1 MRAVSSILRAVALIR
16 VSDASQVD
24 GHSLDAQERQFYEL
38 CKSRGWE
45 PVRVYREEGK
55 SAHNNDVAKR
65 PVLQQ
70 LMADSAGGTFEVVVV
85 HTLDRWARNMKVL
98 METVT
103 QLSDNGVGL
112 VSITENIDWSNYQ
125 GRLLAQMLGAF
136 AEFYS
141 GALSTHT
148 KKGIDERA
156 RKGLHLGSVP
166 FGYQLCEPPK
176 RGRRKPCEPKHRGGV
191 HKLPREARAV
201 EHLFREYAT
210 GTTSMV
216 QLAKWMNRNGFRTR
230 NRRGEAAPRLFTAA
244 SVRGILHNP
253 FYVGKIRHR
262 DQVHKGAH
270 RGVVSEEVFQA
281 VQVAASRNSG
291 RSETLQAR
299 PEREYLLKGLIRCHQ
314 CRMPLWSQTYVNG
327 QRYYR
332 EQARSRSTTDCPADG
347 KAIRCD
353 VVDEQV
359 EAMVTSLVL
368 PDAWLDRVLA
378 QIHVADEA
386 KRIAKERKKTDREL
400 KRVGQTY
407 ADGTMAEKEYRRR
420 VKQLKVQL
428 ATLVAPALDAATE
441 AGKLLEDLPSLW
453 GQAELGQR
461 RLLLTAML
469 DAVYV
474 DTIEKKGVI
483 SFQPKAAFKALFDIA
498 AVPEST
504 AILRPQSAGHERTQG
519 VESTA

>member
-1 MRAVSSILRAVALIR
+1 MKAVAYIR

-24 GHSLDAQERQFYEL
+24 GHSLDAQERLFYEL

-45 PVRVYREEGK
+45 PVGVYREEGR
-55 SAHNNDVAKR
+55 SAYNNDVSKR

-70 LMADSAGGTFEVVVV
+70 LMVDSADDDFDVVVV

-103 QLSDNGVGL
+103 QLSDNDVGL
-112 VSITENIDWSNYQ
+112 VSIAENLDWSNYQ
-125 GRLLAQMLGAF
+125 GRMTAQLFGVL
-136 AEFYS
+136 AEFAS
-141 GALSTHT
+141 GILSTHT

-166 FGYQLCEPPK
+166 FGYQLCEPVK

-191 HKLPREARAV
+191 HKVPREARAV

-216 QLAKWMNRNGFRTR
+216 QLAKWMNRNGYRTR

-253 FYVGKIRHR
+253 FYAGKLRHR

-270 RGVVSEEVFQA
+270 KGVVSEDVFQA

-291 RSETLQAR
+291 RSETLQTR

-347 KAIRCD
+347 KAIRCE

-386 KRIAKERKKTDREL
+386 KRITKERMKTEREL
-400 KRVGQTY
+400 KRVGRAY
-407 ADGTMAEKEYRRR
+407 ADGAMAEKDYRWR
-420 VKQLKVQL
+420 VKLLKDQL
-428 ATLVAPALDAATE
+428 ATLVAPAVDAATE
-441 AGKLLEDLPSLW
+441 AGKLLENLPGLWDQADL
-453 GQAELGQR
+453 GER

-474 DTIEKKGVI
+474 DTIEKQGVVRI
-483 SFQPKAAFKALFDIA
+483 EPKAIFSPIFELARS
-498 AVPEST
+498 ST
-504 AILRPQSAGHERTQG
+504 FNANEPQMLSVNSKPIVLRSEM
-519 VESTA
+519 

>member
-1 MRAVSSILRAVALIR
+1 LRAVAYIR
-16 VSDASQVD
+16 VSDVSQVE
-24 GHSLDAQERQFYEL
+24 GHSLDAQERLFGEL

-45 PVRVYREEGK
+45 PVGVYREEGR
-55 SAHNNDVAKR
+55 SAHNNNVSKR

-70 LMADSAGGTFEVVVV
+70 LMADSVGDGFEVVVV
-85 HTLDRWARNMKVL
+85 HTLDRWARNLKIL
-98 METVT
+98 IETVT

-125 GRLLAQMLGAF
+125 GRLLTQMLGAF

-148 KKGIDERA
+148 KKGIAERA

-176 RGRRKPCEPKHRGGV
+176 RGRRKPCEPRHPGGV
-191 HKLPREARAV
+191 HEVPREARAV
-201 EHLFREYAT
+201 EYLFREYAT
-210 GTTSMV
+210 GTVSMV
-216 QLAKWMNRNGFRTR
+216 ELARWMNRNGFRTR
-230 NRRGEAAPRLFTAA
+230 NRHGGGGARLFTAA

-253 FYVGKIRHR
+253 FFAGRVR
-262 DQVHKGAH
+262 HKGTVRDGSH
-270 RGVVSEEVFQA
+270 RGVINDDLFQA
-281 VQVAASRNSG
+281 VQIAASRNSG

-299 PEREYLLKGLIRCHQ
+299 PEREYLLKGLIRCHR
-314 CRMPLWSQTYVNG
+314 CRMPLWAQTYRNG
-327 QRYYR
+327 NRYYR

-353 VVDEQV
+353 VVDDQV

-368 PDAWLDRVLA
+368 PEAWLDRVLA

-386 KRIAKERKKTDREL
+386 NRITKERTKTEREL
-400 KRVGQTY
+400 KRVGQAY
-407 ADGTMAEKEYRRR
+407 ADGALVEKDYKRR
-420 VKQLKVQL
+420 VKLLKDQLGM
-428 ATLVAPALDAATE
+428 LVAPAADTATE
-441 AGKLLEDLPSLW
+441 AGKLLEDLPVLW
-453 GQAELGQR
+453 DQADVGEQ

-483 SFQPKAAFKALFDIA
+483 SFQPKAAFIPLL
-498 AVPEST
+498 EM
-504 AILRPQSAGHERTQG
+504 AGHSSPNGLTRKMPKFNSKPTALRLER
-519 VESTA
+519 

>member
-1 MRAVSSILRAVALIR
+1 MKAVAYIR
-16 VSDASQVD
+16 VSDSSQVD
-24 GHSLDAQERQFYEL
+24 GHSLDAQERLFGEL

-45 PVRVYREEGK
+45 PIRVYREEGK

-70 LMADSAGGTFEVVVV
+70 LMGDSAGDDFQVVVV

-125 GRLLAQMLGAF
+125 GRLVAQMLGAF

-166 FGYQLCEPPK
+166 FGYQLCHPPK
-176 RGRRKPCEPKHRGGV
+176 KGRRKPCEPKHRGGV
-191 HKLPREARAV
+191 HKVPREARAV

-230 NRRGEAAPRLFTAA
+230 NRRGETAPRLFTAA

-253 FYVGKIRHR
+253 FYVGNVRHR
-262 DQVHKGAH
+262 DQVRKGAH
-270 RGVVSEEVFQA
+270 RGVVTGDVFQA
-281 VQVAASRNSG
+281 VQIAASRNSG

-314 CRMPLWSQTYVNG
+314 CRMPLWSQTYRNG
-327 QRYYR
+327 NRYYR

-347 KAIRCD
+347 KAIRCE

-386 KRIAKERKKTDREL
+386 KRITKERTKTEREL
-400 KRVGQTY
+400 KRVGQAY
-407 ADGTMAEKEYRRR
+407 ADGALVEKEYRRR
-420 VKQLKVQL
+420 LKLLKDQL
-428 ATLVAPALDAATE
+428 ATLVAPAVDAAAE
-441 AGKLLEDLPSLW
+441 AGKLLEDLPGLW
-453 GQAELGQR
+453 DQAEMGER

-474 DTIEKKGVI
+474 DTIEKKGVVG
-483 SFQPKAAFKALFDIA
+483 FQPKAAFRALFDIA
-498 AVPEST
+498 VERGST
-504 AILRPQSAGHERTQG
+504 SIWPPILANTESAGR
-519 VESTA
+519 